1 MWCDSNRYNDGRG
14 YKTIWE
20 IKRCRDFQIEDTNAD
35 WGPHHP
41 EIDRNFKPN
50 NFKLTTMYIVD
61 SYPLAVILCV
71 VTMMC
76 WGSWAN
82 TQKLASKEWSFP
94 LFYWDYTLGVI
105 ILSLIFGLTLGSSG
119 DSGQAFI
126 PNLLNAAPRAILFA
140 LLGGVIFNIANL
152 LLVAAI
158 EIAGMAIAFPIGIG
172 LALVLGVFNN
182 YLPNPEAYNS
192 LYLFLGVGLVTLAIV
207 INAMAYK
214 KVSQGSKS
222 TRGIVVS
229 LVAGLLMSFFY
240 RFVAD
245 SMSTDLVNIEAGT
258 FTPYSAVFVFSIG
271 IFISNFLFN
280 FYFMKKPVSGEPVTF
295 GMYFKQGTPKLH
307 IVGIIG
313 GIIWSLGMMLSIMA
327 GDIAGYAISYGLGQ
341 GATLVAA
348 IWGVFVWKEFKDA
361 PKGTSKLLI
370 LMFASFIVGLVLI
383 ILANDA

>member
-1 MWCDSNRYNDGRG
+1 M
-14 YKTIWE
+14 
-20 IKRCRDFQIEDTNAD
+20 F
-35 WGPHHP
+35 
-41 EIDRNFKPN
+41 
-50 NFKLTTMYIVD
+50 IVN
-61 SYPLAVILCV
+61 SYPLAVLLCV
-71 VTMMC
+71 VTMLC

-119 DSGQAFI
+119 DNGESFI
-126 PNLLNAAPRAILFA
+126 PNLLNAAPKAILFA

-182 YLPNPEAYNS
+182 YLPNPEDYNS
-192 LYLFLGVGLVTLAIV
+192 LYLFLGVGLVTLAII
-207 INAMAYK
+207 INALAYK

-222 TRGIVVS
+222 TKGIVLS

-245 SMSTDLVNIEAGT
+245 SMSTDLINIIPGT

-280 FYFMKKPVSGEPVTF
+280 YYFMKKPISGEPVTF
-295 GMYFKQGTPKLH
+295 SMYFKHGTPKLH
-307 IVGIIG
+307 VVGILG

-361 PKGTSKLLI
+361 PKGTSKLLV
-370 LMFASFIVGLVLI
+370 LMFASFVIGLVLI
-383 ILANDA
+383 ILANGA

>member
-1 MWCDSNRYNDGRG
+1 M
-14 YKTIWE
+14 
-20 IKRCRDFQIEDTNAD
+20 
-35 WGPHHP
+35 
-41 EIDRNFKPN
+41 
-50 NFKLTTMYIVD
+50 L
-61 SYPLAVILCV
+61 
-71 VTMMC
+71 C

-105 ILSLIFGLTLGSSG
+105 FLSLIFGFTLGSNG
-119 DSGQAFI
+119 ESGQAFI
-126 PNLLNAAPRAILFA
+126 PNLLQAAPKAFLLA

-182 YLPNPEAYNS
+182 YLPNPEAYHA

-207 INAMAYK
+207 INALAYK
-214 KVSQGSKS
+214 KVTQGSKS
-222 TRGIVVS
+222 TKGIVIS
-229 LVAGLLMSFFY
+229 LIAGLLMSFFY

-245 SMSTDLVNIEAGT
+245 SMSTNLSTIEVGT
-258 FTPYSAVFVFSIG
+258 FTPYAAVFVFSIG

-280 FYFMKKPVSGEPVTF
+280 TYFMRKPISGSPVTF
-295 GMYFKQGTPKLH
+295 SMYFKNGTPKLH
-307 IVGIIG
+307 LVGILG
-313 GIIWSLGMMLSIMA
+313 GMIWSLGMMLNIMA

-348 IWGVFVWKEFKDA
+348 IWGVFVWREFAGA
-361 PKGTSKLLI
+361 PKGTNKLLAAMFI
-370 LMFASFIVGLVLI
+370 LFVVGLSLI
-383 ILANDA
+383 IIARLN

>member
-1 MWCDSNRYNDGRG
+1 
-14 YKTIWE
+14 
-20 IKRCRDFQIEDTNAD
+20 
-35 WGPHHP
+35 
-41 EIDRNFKPN
+41 
-50 NFKLTTMYIVD
+50 MYIVD
-61 SYPLAVILCV
+61 SYSIAVMLCL
-71 VTMMC
+71 VTMLC

-105 ILSLIFGLTLGSSG
+105 LLSLVFGLTLGSIGS
-119 DSGQAFI
+119 SGQAFI
-126 PNLLNAAPRAILFA
+126 SNLLNAAPKAILYA

-182 YLPNPEAYNS
+182 YLPNPEDYNT
-192 LYLFLGVGLVTLAIV
+192 LYLFSGVGLVTLAII
-207 INAMAYK
+207 INALAYK

-222 TRGIVVS
+222 TKGIILS

-245 SMSTDLVNIEAGT
+245 SMSPDLVNIAQGT
-258 FTPYSAVFVFSIG
+258 ITPYAAVFVFSIG

-280 FYFMKKPVSGEPVTF
+280 FYFMKKPVSGAPVSYK
-295 GMYFKQGTPKLH
+295 MYFTQGTWKLH
-307 IVGIIG
+307 LVGILG
-313 GIIWSLGMMLSIMA
+313 GVIWCLGMMLSIMA

-348 IWGVFVWKEFKDA
+348 IWGVFVWKEFRNA
-361 PKGTSKLLI
+361 PKGTSNLLVI
-370 LMFASFIVGLVLI
+370 MFASFIAGLTLI
-383 ILANDA
+383 ILANEAK